1 MRPFHTPTV
10 RLRFEGLNLT
20 IGRTLWKI
28 RQGTAERPGSPKS
41 QLELIKKIRR
51 GLLQSLKR
59 DILHLSVLSVHK
71 FGQAKIRFQFI
82 FFACLRARFFIVL
95 WKRSRQIRSLPF
107 YHGCDVSN
115 MLKRTIGRYVAEKIR
130 RAPLTGLE
138 TSACIELNGL
148 EDFFE
153 VDWRAE

>member
-95 WKRSRQIRSLPF
+95 WKRSRRIRSLLF
-107 YHGCDVSN
+107 YHGHNNIV
-115 MLKRTIGRYVAEKIR
+115 KRTIGHYAPEKTPR
-130 RAPLTGLE
+130 VSLTALQ
-138 TSACIELNGL
+138 TSECIESNALKN
-148 EDFFE
+148 FFE
-153 VDWRAE
+153 VDLRAE